1 MKKGTSFIHENDGSD
16 HTYDIKHSKNEILFD
31 RLKALDKHY
40 LEKVD
45 MVWKRVKLVIYKEVG
60 ILAYLELN

>member
-1 MKKGTSFIHENDGSD
+1 MKKATSFIHENDGSD

-45 MVWKRVKLVIYKEVG
+45 MVIKR
-60 ILAYLELN
+60 LN

>member
-1 MKKGTSFIHENDGSD
+1 MKKTTSFIHENEGTD

-45 MVWKRVKLVIYKEVG
+45 MVRKNCKISYIQRSRDICLF
-60 ILAYLELN
+60 